1 MGFDYEI
8 CSCVLIII
16 IVLLFILLFTYRPIS
31 RMIAGDLHTDVKK
44 IVRMGGDPH
53 NYPGYVSLIY
63 IHINDT
69 QDCRDYVEDSR
80 GQESDKRKCCALL
93 DRLIET
99 HGNASLSILKP
110 GEVSGNRVDIYDW
123 GDPADC
129 RRSGSVLCPRVFI
142 DLGTPV
148 KRIPPKMRPGI
159 VKDSLSWNLDDCPEL
174 ERHSELRPL
183 RQYVL
188 NNERNGEVKCIY
200 VYIGECDAL
209 GFTEAMFHGL
219 TRDGIKHSK
228 HGNLAVDNSKEFA
241 IGVGLNYNTRKPL
254 NLNMPWPARN
264 NNQSETIVCYGDD
277 GSYYNAFEY
286 VRNQIRNY
294 IAETGS
300 KFSIDDIKR
309 SSTWAAITSLN
320 KDWIER
326 HSAEPDYPCTM
337 PPWFYD
343 FQVPRL
349 CGKLNVPDGRT
360 YLRTLRINTSAERIL
375 DGIRPYLNRNAFS
388 ILFIDPSLI
397 ASAEVMCRAWG
408 WALIHGDMSQDKRQ
422 RILESPRLKL
432 IPHVLVITDVA
443 ARGINLYKYL
453 PKPWNNADG
462 IRHEPIIDA
471 YEMITPYSQPEVVV
485 RNIFAHAPRGGGTRV
500 LKTHTVVYTE
510 DTSNMAAIRKGLG
523 AC

>member
-1 MGFDYEI
+1 MK
-8 CSCVLIII
+8 
-16 IVLLFILLFTYRPIS
+16 
-31 RMIAGDLHTDVKK
+31 AGELHTDVKK

-63 IHINDT
+63 IHINDA
-69 QDCRDYVEDSR
+69 QDCRDYVANSR
-80 GQESDKRKCCALL
+80 GQVSDKRKCCALL

-110 GEVSGNRVDIYDW
+110 GEVSGNQVDIYEW
-123 GDPADC
+123 GDPADR

-142 DLGTPV
+142 QLRTPV
-148 KRIPPKMRPGI
+148 KRIPPKMRPGT
-159 VKDSLSWNLDDCPEL
+159 VKDSLSGNLDNCPEL
-174 ERHSELRPL
+174 TLHTELRPL

-188 NNERNGEVKCIY
+188 DNEGSGEVKCIY

-219 TRDGIKHSK
+219 TRDGIKRSK
-228 HGNLAVDNSKEFA
+228 HGNLSVDNSKEFA
-241 IGVGLNYNTRKPL
+241 IGIALNYNMRKPL
-254 NLNMPWPARN
+254 NLDIPWPARPD
-264 NNQSETIVCYGDD
+264 NQNETILCYGDD
-277 GSYYNAFEY
+277 SSYRDAFEY
-286 VRNQIRNY
+286 VRNQIRSY
-294 IAETGS
+294 ITETGS
-300 KFSIDDIKR
+300 KFSIEDITR
-309 SSTWAAITSLN
+309 SSTWTAITSLN
-320 KDWIER
+320 KEWIS
-326 HSAEPDYPCTM
+326 HNGAEPDYPCSR

-375 DGIRPYLNRNAFS
+375 DGIRPYMDRKAFS

-408 WALIHGDMSQDKRQ
+408 WSLIHGDMSQDKRE
-422 RILESPRLKL
+422 RVLESPRLKL
-432 IPHVLVITDVA
+432 LPHVLVITDVA
-443 ARGINLYKYL
+443 ARGIDLYSYL
-453 PKPWNNADG
+453 PEPWNDADS

-471 YEMITPYSQPEVVV
+471 YELITPYSQPEVVV
-485 RNIFAHAPRGGGTRV
+485 RNIFARAPREGETGV
-500 LKTHTVVYTE
+500 LNTHTVVYTE

-523 AC
+523 VC